1 LAQMKQMQAGNPI
14 TVGDVKL
21 VPLERIFMHHDNSK
35 KGFFIYA
42 TKEPIGVVIISPHGR
57 YATDINGE
65 SVPLETYL
73 QQINGLREM
82 LNSL

>member
-1 LAQMKQMQAGNPI
+1 MKQMQAGNPI

-21 VPLERIFMHHDNSK
+21 VALERIFMHHDNSK